1 MSTVKT
7 DADHARAELADDPA
21 GPDAASPD
29 DETAAGAA
37 GRETSG
43 QGEDAETDQPSFRLV
58 VVTGMSGA
66 GRSTAANCLEDLGWY
81 VVDNL
86 PPSVLPEV
94 CRQAAHSEISRLAV
108 VLDVRTRSFFEQLPT
123 MFSDLT
129 VAGILPEILYLE
141 ASDDVIVRR
150 QESVRRPHPL
160 QGDGRLLDGITRE
173 RETLATLRAAAD
185 LMIDTSSINIHQLS
199 SRVAHAYG
207 GFTND
212 TLRVTLV
219 SFGFKNGIPV
229 DADLVV
235 DVRFLPNPHW
245 IPELRPQTGLSKPV
259 SDYVLHQVGAEPFL
273 GRLIEL
279 LDVMAGGYIHEGKRF
294 VTIAMGCTGG
304 KHRST
309 AMTEELGRRLR
320 AHGMPTKVLH
330 RDIGRE

>member
-1 MSTVKT
+1 
-7 DADHARAELADDPA
+7 
-21 GPDAASPD
+21 
-29 DETAAGAA
+29 
-37 GRETSG
+37 
-43 QGEDAETDQPSFRLV
+43 
-58 VVTGMSGA
+58 
-66 GRSTAANCLEDLGWY
+66 
-81 VVDNL
+81 
-86 PPSVLPEV
+86 
-94 CRQAAHSEISRLAV
+94 
-108 VLDVRTRSFFEQLPT
+108 

-129 VAGILPEILYLE
+129 AAGILPEILYLE

-212 TLRVTLV
+212 TLR
-219 SFGFKNGIPV
+219 
-229 DADLVV
+229 
-235 DVRFLPNPHW
+235 FLPNPHW

-320 AHGMPTKVLH
+320 ANGMPTKVLH